1 MATIN
6 ESSRPRLGRTA
17 HPSKRSTPGRVAGK
31 VLAVVLAALLVL
43 PLAEATQPAEAGKKF
58 KTVTKTVSS
67 NGQFDVPDSGTS
79 GPANPFPATITV
91 DQFAK
96 YKKAKIKDV
105 NLTLRNFSHTRPENV
120 DVMLVHG
127 NRHALV
133 MADAGNATDANN
145 ITITLDDDA
154 SQDLPDGV
162 ALVGG
167 TYRPAN
173 LPGVDP
179 FPAPAPAVNGD
190 VTLSTFN
197 GAKPDGTWRL
207 FVHDDANG
215 DTGSITNGWK
225 LEITAKVKNDKKHK
239 KDKD

>member
-1 MATIN
+1 MAAI
-6 ESSRPRLGRTA
+6 SGSVRRRLGRTA
-17 HPSKRSTPGRVAGK
+17 HPANRPNCVRVVGK
-31 VLAVVLAALLVL
+31 VFAVALAALLVL
-43 PLAEATQPAEAGKKF
+43 PLAEATRPAEAGKKF

-67 NGQFDVPDSGTS
+67 NGQLDIPDSGTS
-79 GPANPFPATITV
+79 GPANPFPTTITV
-91 DQFAK
+91 DEFAK

-105 NLTLRNFSHTRPENV
+105 NLTLRNLSHTRPENV

-145 ITITLDDDA
+145 ITITLDDEA
-154 SQDLPDGV
+154 TQDLPDGV

-173 LPGVDP
+173 LPGIDP

-190 VTLSTFN
+190 VALSTFN

-225 LEITAKVKNDKKHK
+225 LEITAKVKNDKKPK
-239 KDKD
+239 KDND